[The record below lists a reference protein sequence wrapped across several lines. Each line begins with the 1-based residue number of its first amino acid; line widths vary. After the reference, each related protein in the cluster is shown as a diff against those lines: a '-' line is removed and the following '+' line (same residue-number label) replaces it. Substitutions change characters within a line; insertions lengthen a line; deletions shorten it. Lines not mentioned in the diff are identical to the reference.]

1 MGNDLPPSPEEFGD
15 EFEEVAKVEPEQ
27 KKVAPRSKKSGLIDL
42 ASSQDMLTELIFVS
56 QEINAGAEKL
66 KGFSGID
73 EITKK
78 LENLQNLKIDTSS
91 FEQKFDLELAK
102 LSEKIKGITDKV
114 DLSELD
120 EIDKNIDE
128 INKKMKRWRFKTM
141 LLVSVGFFA
150 AGFFANDAFAVIKNT
165 HQVSS
170 SQVSKTEAQII
181 ENNELYDDTYEMIF
195 IPPGMVV
202 YRSDS
207 NKEIR
212 IKEGATIKNAMLE
225 GDFYRFDNKGV
236 TFRVSRHVVQKI
248 K

>member
-15 EFEEVAKVEPEQ
+15 EFEEVAKVEP
-27 KKVAPRSKKSGLIDL
+27 KKEAPRPKKSGLIDL

-66 KGFSGID
+66 KGFAGID

-78 LENLQNLKIDTSS
+78 LENLQNLKIDTSN

-128 INKKMKRWRFKTM
+128 INKKMKGWKFKTM
-141 LLVSVGFFA
+141 LIVAVGFFA
-150 AGFFANDAFAVIKNT
+150 AGYFANDAFTVIKNT

-181 ENNELYDDTYEMIF
+181 ENNEMIF

-202 YRSDS
+202 YRSDN

-236 TFRVSRHVVQKI
+236 TFRVSRYVVQKI